1 MTSLSVPFRFDGGK
15 VASTT
20 DNSTIA
26 KQKIIDVLAT
36 RNMER
41 VMRPEH
47 GAGISDL
54 LFEPMDPLVF
64 ADYKIDALQTVNES
78 VSNALVRDMI
88 LDNNA
93 VQYNGNGEST
103 LVVRVVYDVAGEGT
117 TVFTLTFDGTRIL
130 TEETPI

>member
-1 MTSLSVPFRFDGGK
+1 MKSLSVPFRFDGGK
-15 VASTT
+15 VAYTT

-64 ADYKIDALQTVNES
+64 ADYKIDALKTVNES
-78 VSNALVRDMI
+78 VNNALVRDIIM
-88 LDNNA
+88 DNNS
-93 VQYNGNGEST
+93 VQYNDTEEST
-103 LVVRVVYDVAGEGT
+103 LVVRVVYDVAGDGT
-117 TVFTLTFDGTRIL
+117 TVFTLTLDGTRIL
-130 TEETPI
+130 TEDTPI

>member
-1 MTSLSVPFRFDGGK
+1 MKSISVPFRFNGGK
-15 VASTT
+15 VVSTT

-26 KQKIIDVLAT
+26 KQKIVDVLAT

-54 LFEPMDPLVF
+54 LFEPLDPLVF
-64 ADYKIDALQTVNES
+64 ADYKIDALRTVNDS
-78 VSNALVRDMI
+78 VSNALVRDIIM
-88 LDNNA
+88 DNNA

-117 TVFTLTFDGTRIL
+117 TVFTLTLNGTQIL